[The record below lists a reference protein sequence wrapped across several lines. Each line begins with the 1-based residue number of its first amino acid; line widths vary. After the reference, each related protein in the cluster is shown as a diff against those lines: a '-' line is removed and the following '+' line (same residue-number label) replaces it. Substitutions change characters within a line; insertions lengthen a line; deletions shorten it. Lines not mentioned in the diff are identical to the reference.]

1 MQERKRYP
9 GGRGRNRDSA
19 TSHYAAAPPTPLTAR
34 AQTFVTSSTWLKLCH
49 VPREGK
55 RERERGRK
63 AASERSFCLSTLV
76 VTPNQDDPDKD
87 GTYSGTVKVDIK
99 ET

>member
-1 MQERKRYP
+1 MSCPEGRK
-9 GGRGRNRDSA
+9 
-19 TSHYAAAPPTPLTAR
+19 
-34 AQTFVTSSTWLKLCH
+34 
-49 VPREGK
+49 E
-55 RERERGRK
+55 REREEGGK
-63 AASERSFCLSTLV
+63 AASERTFCLSTLV